1 MCVRFGSGRKLYRL
15 SRDGNPAER
24 TGAPQTTKV
33 VVAARDLEIGTLI
46 RDTDLKMGEVVGAAP
61 KGVNTKLEAVVG
73 RGVTSMLYA
82 GEPVYDARLA
92 PVGSGGG
99 LAATIPEGMRACAV
113 KVNDV
118 VGVAGFVLPGM
129 RVDVLISG
137 NPPGGAS
144 AEGPKVR
151 TLLQNIAVL
160 SAGANIQKD
169 NEGKPV
175 QVQVVNLL
183 VTPKQAELLSLASNE
198 TRIQL
203 VLRNPLD
210 TELATPPGSAMAK
223 LFADPNAPTPAPQ
236 RVVAR
241 RTPPPAVAKPAEP
254 RIYLIEVMNGAT
266 RKQEKFDSPEDN
278 K

>member
-1 MCVRFGSGRKLYRL
+1 
-15 SRDGNPAER
+15 
-24 TGAPQTTKV
+24 
-33 VVAARDLEIGTLI
+33 
-46 RDTDLKMGEVVGAAP
+46 
-61 KGVNTKLEAVVG
+61 
-73 RGVTSMLYA
+73 
-82 GEPVYDARLA
+82 
-92 PVGSGGG
+92 
-99 LAATIPEGMRACAV
+99 MRACAV

-137 NPPGGAS
+137 NVPGAAS
-144 AEGPKVR
+144 AEGPRVR

-210 TELATPPGSAMAK
+210 TELATPPGSAMAS
-223 LFADPNAPTPAPQ
+223 LFADPNAPKPAAPRAVSRRIPAPK
-236 RVVAR
+236 VE
-241 RTPPPAVAKPAEP
+241 KPAEP
-254 RIYLIEVMNGAT
+254 RIFLVEVMNGAT
-266 RKQEKFDSPEDN
+266 RKQEKFNSPEDN

>member
-1 MCVRFGSGRKLYRL
+1 
-15 SRDGNPAER
+15 
-24 TGAPQTTKV
+24 
-33 VVAARDLEIGTLI
+33 
-46 RDTDLKMGEVVGAAP
+46 
-61 KGVNTKLEAVVG
+61 
-73 RGVTSMLYA
+73 
-82 GEPVYDARLA
+82 
-92 PVGSGGG
+92 
-99 LAATIPEGMRACAV
+99 
-113 KVNDV
+113 
-118 VGVAGFVLPGM
+118 M

-210 TELATPPGSAMAK
+210 TELATPPGSAMAN
-223 LFADPNAPTPAPQ
+223 LFADPNAPKPAPQ

-241 RTPPPAVAKPAEP
+241 RTPPVVAKPAEP